1 MTGFENCVVLKPW
14 GHEFQVF
21 DNGRAS
27 VWMLCIKPGQG
38 TSVHCHFGK
47 TARFVPL
54 VGTAIVRTN
63 VEVHRLMFPDSVAV
77 DRYEFH
83 AVGNGGDTDLWL
95 IEIERPSQKADLF
108 RLRDNYGRGQ
118 GYEGGDSIV
127 RDGLD
132 KFGYFSLSPAGLIC
146 GQFGRRMTVSRDDLM
161 LHIDK
166 KAYPLFGADCVTEA
180 A

>member
-54 VGTAIVRTN
+54 AGTAIVRTN
-63 VEVHRLMFPDSVAV
+63 TAINLLEYPESHSVA
-77 DRYEFH
+77 RYEFH
-83 AVGNGGDTDLWL
+83 AVGNGGESDLWL
-95 IEIERPSQKADLF
+95 IEIERPSDKADLF
-108 RLRDNYGRGQ
+108 RLRDAYGRGQ
-118 GYEGGDSIV
+118 GYEGGASLV
-127 RDGLD
+127 RDRLD
-132 KFGYFSLSPAGLIC
+132 RFGYFSLYPAGLIV
-146 GQFGRRMTVSRDDLM
+146 GQFGRSLQIVDDGATLK
-161 LHIDK
+161 IDSI
-166 KAYPLFGADCVTEA
+166 AYAEA